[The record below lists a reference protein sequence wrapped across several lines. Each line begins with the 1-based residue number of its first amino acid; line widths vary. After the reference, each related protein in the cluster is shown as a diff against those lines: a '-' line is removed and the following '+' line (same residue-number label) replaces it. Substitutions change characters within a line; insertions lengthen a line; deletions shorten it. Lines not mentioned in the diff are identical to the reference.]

1 MSRLW
6 LSNGKWKVRQYSVW
20 AESAIFM
27 CPAPFLPLYD
37 HFEIWRSLDGSGTNS
52 WYLVLWQLLKSKDR
66 RKGELIKVNLLFK
79 WNRKKEKSDTLLLFK
94 KNDGNFCI
102 WKGIW
107 IFNLLIVE
115 QNHISKNAVCKI
127 NFSCTVY
134 HVLRRNEVNITELYE
149 KNTLD

>member
-1 MSRLW
+1 MVRAATLDDM
-6 LSNGKWKVRQYSVW
+6 LSKNIWFSCPKSSNNWNKLRCQACDLLTNGKWKVKQYSVW

-52 WYLVLWQLLKSKDR
+52 CYLVLWQLLKSKDR

-94 KNDGNFCI
+94 KKRWKFLHLERNLNF
-102 WKGIW
+102 
-107 IFNLLIVE
+107 
-115 QNHISKNAVCKI
+115 
-127 NFSCTVY
+127 
-134 HVLRRNEVNITELYE
+134 
-149 KNTLD
+149 

>member
-1 MSRLW
+1 
-6 LSNGKWKVRQYSVW
+6 
-20 AESAIFM
+20 M

-52 WYLVLWQLLKSKDR
+52 CYLVLWQLLKSKDR
-66 RKGELIKVNLLFK
+66 RKGELIKVNLFG
-79 WNRKKEKSDTLLLFK
+79 KEFEH
-94 KNDGNFCI
+94 
-102 WKGIW
+102 
-107 IFNLLIVE
+107 LLIEE
-115 QNHISKNAVCKI
+115 QNHISKNDVCKI